1 MFKQPKIKIFTT
13 VTGDTSNAHRTFVDN
28 VAAKVPLTEVQRWEE
43 CDVIMKF
50 CPVSSRPGPDIDAA
64 LKDIPA
70 NKPAVLVVMHHTY
83 DPNRSVY
90 DSSNYVK
97 QSDVLSVDCLF
108 YESKGL
114 FRCPANEEAVGKT
127 ITHIRKYSK
136 ERLPAPVLTE
146 QGEKQVAPGNEN
158 ELRFHQRG
166 EKQVA
171 PGNENELRF
180 HQRTSSL
187 REKISNIS
195 QRAAENLC
203 AAGVSDAQIFT
214 LTLPELTELLPG
226 KENFQK
232 RREIMD
238 LIRQHFETSSLREK
252 ISNISQRAAENLRG
266 VSDAQIFT
274 LTLPELTELLPGM
287 ENFQKRREIME
298 LIRQH
303 FETSSLREKIS
314 NISQRAAENLRG
326 VSDAQISTLTLPK
339 LTELLPGM
347 ENFQKRREIMDLIR
361 QHFELQVSEVLREHR
376 HLLKEQERQLQAALE
391 TTRLRIG
398 LLDKLAKRE
407 ELPGKQPREGTKSP
421 ESVASN
427 GEPSRSS
434 PLNQNPRAP
443 LADRPAVLPDE
454 NTTSSSRNY
463 NSSPPPVSSTAVQT
477 DKNPTSSSRNYNSS
491 PPPVSSTAVQTDKN
505 PTSSSRN
512 YNSSPPPVSSTAVQT
527 DKNPTSSSAVKVHI
541 SGDGAMCPP
550 PQPWRENYRLQPGAV
565 QRDSEPLS
573 GHHSDGKRNT
583 GFTLPSLFKR

>member
-203 AAGVSDAQIFT
+203 
-214 LTLPELTELLPG
+214 
-226 KENFQK
+226 
-232 RREIMD
+232 
-238 LIRQHFETSSLREK
+238 
-252 ISNISQRAAENLRG
+252 G